1 MRGVA
6 EPEELARL
14 GGSGWRAPFW
24 RQRFSA
30 AESLTRGPYI
40 VGAQACAVTAE
51 VGLAEARGTTSA
63 LQRRRRTR
71 ARHHER
77 PSRAR
82 PPPAPPARLRVAH
95 HERLSLP
102 PGPPANHRRHALPV
116 SATTVASYSRA
127 HSPPAH

>member
-40 VGAQACAVTAE
+40 VGAQACAVTAG
-51 VGLAEARGTTSA
+51 VGAAEAPGTTSA

-71 ARHHER
+71 ARHHEP
-77 PSRAR
+77 PSRASSSGSKDGLLAR
-82 PPPAPPARLRVAH
+82 AVVSPPRT
-95 HERLSLP
+95 
-102 PGPPANHRRHALPV
+102 PANHGRYAESVSTGRCPSPAPTALG
-116 SATTVASYSRA
+116 A
-127 HSPPAH
+127 